1 MNLSEFSR
9 RYEKVPVSI
18 FREQEDAAKM
28 IVDEIIIRTN
38 KKINEGGKCVLA
50 LAASSACIPVYEN
63 MVKAYE
69 SGRLS
74 FKDI

>member
-9 RYEKVPVSI
+9 RYEKIPVSI

-38 KKINEGGKCVLA
+38 KKINEGMFL
-50 LAASSACIPVYEN
+50 YE
-63 MVKAYE
+63 KH
-69 SGRLS
+69 
-74 FKDI
+74 K